1 MEPVLARLPG
11 KVVGVE
17 RNAVSAQ
24 AGTRIKCGKPIGL
37 RLGSIDNFPHIDAHA
52 IAQHGHLVHQT
63 DIHIAVGILQDLL
76 HLGHGRAR
84 HLGHATF
91 EHRLI

>member
-1 MEPVLARLPG
+1 MEPVLTRLPR

-24 AGTRIKCGKPIGL
+24 ARTRIECGKPIGL
-37 RLGSIDNFPHIDAHA
+37 RLGSVNNFPHIDTHA
-52 IAQHGHLVHQT
+52 VAQHGHLIHQA
-63 DIHIAVGILQDLL
+63 DIHVAVSILQDLL
-76 HLGHGRAR
+76 HLSHGRTR

-91 EHRLI
+91 EHRLV